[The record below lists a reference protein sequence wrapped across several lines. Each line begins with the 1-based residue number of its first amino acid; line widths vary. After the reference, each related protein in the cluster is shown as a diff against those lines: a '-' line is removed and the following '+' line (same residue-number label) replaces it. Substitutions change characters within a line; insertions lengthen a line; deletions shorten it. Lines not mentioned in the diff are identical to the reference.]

1 MSVSFS
7 NFPAPFP
14 ATGKNI
20 HSVTS
25 DHFVL
30 YGGSATI
37 CQRFCGLK
45 LWLLDRLKLKH
56 CSKKHGLSESKII
69 KNQDKLDSHLETSSS
84 NDGRDSEGVSTF
96 SVPNVTKRPTSKL
109 QAHSPNF
116 PVQSD
121 QAPSLCIAVIGAT
134 GELARRKIFPALFA
148 LYYSGFLPE
157 NVGIVG
163 YSRKN
168 LTDEDLRSIIASTL
182 TCRIDHRENCGDKID
197 AFLSRTYYLNGGY
210 DNREGMLKL
219 SALMEHIE
227 GGFEANRIFYLSVP
241 QEALLDVAS
250 TLAICAQTQKGW
262 NRIIIEKPF
271 GFDALSSHWLTKAL
285 LSQFQEKQLY
295 RIDHLLGRNL
305 IENLTVLRFS
315 NLIFEPLWSR
325 TYIRSIQVI
334 LSEEMGVQSGRYF
347 DGYGIIRDI
356 VHSHILQTIALLAME
371 PPISLNGEDIRNE
384 KMSLTSCVLL
394 NLVKGIK
401 ASVYQVA
408 AYVNVIVKVLRSI
421 CRLEPSNV
429 ILGQYKAT
437 SDDKIDVKLNSPTP
451 TYFAAVL
458 YIDNARWDG
467 VPFLIKAGMGLI
479 KHRVEIRIQFRHVPG
494 NIYHDRFGHNINL
507 ATNELILRD
516 VPDEAILVR
525 VNNKVPG
532 LGLQLDA
539 SELNLLY
546 KDKYNAE
553 VPDSYEHLLLDVID
567 GDNHLFMRSDE
578 LTAAWNILNPVL
590 QEIDKNNIAPELYEL
605 GGRGPVGAYYLW
617 AKHGVKILRSIC
629 RLEPGNV
636 ILGQYKA
643 TSGDKVDVKLNSL
656 TPTYFAAALYIDNAS
671 WDGVP
676 FLIKAGIG
684 LIRHGRSP
692 RKASSPEVPAHTD
705 KSEYVGCFPGANP
718 PTLKSDMKEIGLADD
733 VLVDEQDIPAP
744 VPLLL
749 GSYRTHLLADFCH
762 QTSAHH
768 VCSRNLA
775 VLGRVGL
782 EKAAKEDAEGV
793 EPIVI
798 EEENSPPRAI
808 PADVGEASTPP
819 DAAGDTP
826 LHMRR
831 SSQPMLLGLLICH
844 LLEHISSLGRAA
856 DPGTLGFWSR
866 HKQALR
872 LVEPLHALDPGTL
885 GFWSR
890 HKQALRLGEPL
901 HALALR
907 LDEPLHAFNSSG
919 LGFCSPS
926 RGRADPGTLGF
937 CLAIKRALRLDEPL
951 HAFKFFK
958 DWDSARLLVV
968 EQILARLASVSP

>member
-1 MSVSFS
+1 MQGREVSASAFISHHQTHINFDHFPLNTETEDVSVVFKFS
-7 NFPAPFP
+7 STIP
-14 ATGKNI
+14 GKNI
-20 HSVTS
+20 HTVTS
-25 DHFVL
+25 DRFVL

-45 LWLLDRLKLKH
+45 LWLLDRLHLKH
-56 CSKKHGLSESKII
+56 CGKKHGLSESKII

-182 TCRIDHRENCGDKID
+182 TCRIDHRENCGGKID

-250 TLAICAQTQKGW
+250 TLAISAQTQKGW

-285 LSQFQEKQLY
+285 LSKFQEKQLY

-384 KMSLTSCVLL
+384 K
-394 NLVKGIK
+394 
-401 ASVYQVA
+401 
-408 AYVNVIVKVLRSI
+408 VKVLRSI
-421 CRLEPSNV
+421 RRLEPSNV

-437 SDDKIDVKLNSPTP
+437 SDDKVDVKLNSLTP

-479 KHRVEIRIQFRHVPG
+479 KHS
-494 NIYHDRFGHNINL
+494 L
-507 ATNELILRD
+507 
-516 VPDEAILVR
+516 
-525 VNNKVPG
+525 PG

-617 AKHGVKILRSIC
+617 AKHGV
-629 RLEPGNV
+629 
-636 ILGQYKA
+636 QW
-643 TSGDKVDVKLNSL
+643 T
-656 TPTYFAAALYIDNAS
+656 
-671 WDGVP
+671 
-676 FLIKAGIG
+676 
-684 LIRHGRSP
+684 
-692 RKASSPEVPAHTD
+692 
-705 KSEYVGCFPGANP
+705 
-718 PTLKSDMKEIGLADD
+718 
-733 VLVDEQDIPAP
+733 
-744 VPLLL
+744 
-749 GSYRTHLLADFCH
+749 
-762 QTSAHH
+762 
-768 VCSRNLA
+768 
-775 VLGRVGL
+775 
-782 EKAAKEDAEGV
+782 ED
-793 EPIVI
+793 
-798 EEENSPPRAI
+798 
-808 PADVGEASTPP
+808 
-819 DAAGDTP
+819 
-826 LHMRR
+826 
-831 SSQPMLLGLLICH
+831 
-844 LLEHISSLGRAA
+844 
-856 DPGTLGFWSR
+856 
-866 HKQALR
+866 
-872 LVEPLHALDPGTL
+872 
-885 GFWSR
+885 
-890 HKQALRLGEPL
+890 
-901 HALALR
+901 
-907 LDEPLHAFNSSG
+907 
-919 LGFCSPS
+919 
-926 RGRADPGTLGF
+926 
-937 CLAIKRALRLDEPL
+937 
-951 HAFKFFK
+951 
-958 DWDSARLLVV
+958 
-968 EQILARLASVSP
+968 

>member
-20 HSVTS
+20 HTVTS
-25 DHFVL
+25 DRFVL

-37 CQRFCGLK
+37 CQRFCGLR
-45 LWLLDRLKLKH
+45 LWLLDRLHLKH
-56 CSKKHGLSESKII
+56 CSKKHGLSESKVI

-84 NDGRDSEGVSTF
+84 NDGRDSEGVSTL
-96 SVPNVTKRPTSKL
+96 SVPN
-109 QAHSPNF
+109 
-116 PVQSD
+116 
-121 QAPSLCIAVIGAT
+121 GAT

-241 QEALLDVAS
+241 QEALLDV
-250 TLAICAQTQKGW
+250 KGW

-271 GFDALSSHWLTKAL
+271 GFDALCSHWLTKAL
-285 LSQFQEKQLY
+285 LSKFQEKQLY

-384 KMSLTSCVLL
+384 K
-394 NLVKGIK
+394 
-401 ASVYQVA
+401 
-408 AYVNVIVKVLRSI
+408 VKVLRSI
-421 CRLEPSNV
+421 RRLEPSNV

-437 SDDKIDVKLNSPTP
+437 FDDKVDVKLNSLTP
-451 TYFAAVL
+451 TYFAAIL

-467 VPFLIKAGMGLI
+467 VPFLIKAGTGLI

-507 ATNELILRD
+507 ATNELIL
-516 VPDEAILVR
+516 L
-525 VNNKVPG
+525 NNKVPG

-617 AKHGVKILRSIC
+617 AKHGV
-629 RLEPGNV
+629 
-636 ILGQYKA
+636 QW
-643 TSGDKVDVKLNSL
+643 T
-656 TPTYFAAALYIDNAS
+656 
-671 WDGVP
+671 
-676 FLIKAGIG
+676 
-684 LIRHGRSP
+684 
-692 RKASSPEVPAHTD
+692 
-705 KSEYVGCFPGANP
+705 
-718 PTLKSDMKEIGLADD
+718 
-733 VLVDEQDIPAP
+733 
-744 VPLLL
+744 
-749 GSYRTHLLADFCH
+749 
-762 QTSAHH
+762 
-768 VCSRNLA
+768 
-775 VLGRVGL
+775 
-782 EKAAKEDAEGV
+782 ED
-793 EPIVI
+793 
-798 EEENSPPRAI
+798 
-808 PADVGEASTPP
+808 
-819 DAAGDTP
+819 
-826 LHMRR
+826 
-831 SSQPMLLGLLICH
+831 
-844 LLEHISSLGRAA
+844 
-856 DPGTLGFWSR
+856 
-866 HKQALR
+866 
-872 LVEPLHALDPGTL
+872 
-885 GFWSR
+885 
-890 HKQALRLGEPL
+890 
-901 HALALR
+901 
-907 LDEPLHAFNSSG
+907 
-919 LGFCSPS
+919 
-926 RGRADPGTLGF
+926 
-937 CLAIKRALRLDEPL
+937 
-951 HAFKFFK
+951 
-958 DWDSARLLVV
+958 
-968 EQILARLASVSP
+968 

>member
-1 MSVSFS
+1 MLRHNCLAFVVSR
-7 NFPAPFP
+7 
-14 ATGKNI
+14 
-20 HSVTS
+20 
-25 DHFVL
+25 
-30 YGGSATI
+30 
-37 CQRFCGLK
+37 QQ
-45 LWLLDRLKLKH
+45 
-56 CSKKHGLSESKII
+56 EKIFT
-69 KNQDKLDSHLETSSS
+69 Q
-84 NDGRDSEGVSTF
+84 
-96 SVPNVTKRPTSKL
+96 PTSKL

-116 PVQSD
+116 LVQSD

-250 TLAICAQTQKGW
+250 TLAIC
-262 NRIIIEKPF
+262 KPF
-271 GFDALSSHWLTKAL
+271 GFDALCSHWLTKAL
-285 LSQFQEKQLY
+285 LSKFQEKQLY

-334 LSEEMGVQSGRYF
+334 LYF

-384 KMSLTSCVLL
+384 K
-394 NLVKGIK
+394 
-401 ASVYQVA
+401 
-408 AYVNVIVKVLRSI
+408 VKVLRSI
-421 CRLEPSNV
+421 RRLEPSNV

-437 SDDKIDVKLNSPTP
+437 FDDKVDVKLNSLTP
-451 TYFAAVL
+451 TYFAAIL

-467 VPFLIKAGMGLI
+467 VPFLIKAGTGLI

-507 ATNELILRD
+507 ATNELIL
-516 VPDEAILVR
+516 L
-525 VNNKVPG
+525 NNKVPG

-617 AKHGVKILRSIC
+617 AKHGV
-629 RLEPGNV
+629 
-636 ILGQYKA
+636 QW
-643 TSGDKVDVKLNSL
+643 T
-656 TPTYFAAALYIDNAS
+656 
-671 WDGVP
+671 
-676 FLIKAGIG
+676 
-684 LIRHGRSP
+684 
-692 RKASSPEVPAHTD
+692 
-705 KSEYVGCFPGANP
+705 
-718 PTLKSDMKEIGLADD
+718 
-733 VLVDEQDIPAP
+733 
-744 VPLLL
+744 
-749 GSYRTHLLADFCH
+749 
-762 QTSAHH
+762 
-768 VCSRNLA
+768 
-775 VLGRVGL
+775 
-782 EKAAKEDAEGV
+782 ED
-793 EPIVI
+793 
-798 EEENSPPRAI
+798 
-808 PADVGEASTPP
+808 
-819 DAAGDTP
+819 
-826 LHMRR
+826 
-831 SSQPMLLGLLICH
+831 
-844 LLEHISSLGRAA
+844 
-856 DPGTLGFWSR
+856 
-866 HKQALR
+866 
-872 LVEPLHALDPGTL
+872 
-885 GFWSR
+885 
-890 HKQALRLGEPL
+890 
-901 HALALR
+901 
-907 LDEPLHAFNSSG
+907 
-919 LGFCSPS
+919 
-926 RGRADPGTLGF
+926 
-937 CLAIKRALRLDEPL
+937 
-951 HAFKFFK
+951 
-958 DWDSARLLVV
+958 
-968 EQILARLASVSP
+968 